1 MSGGAHPR
9 SRKRRNPWGFRFGDA
24 PTPQPQAAATSR
36 RSDPRP
42 KTAKARREQSSPPP
56 PRALRTEDA
65 GHPFC
70 FTKSLRRALRD
81 RGPDRGDLL
90 AAMKAWTLE
99 QLDAGNSDVAA
110 GLRASLA
117 AHEPTAVAL
126 WTKALRAGGGGGK
139 PPDLAAQRHYERT
152 SAAAAAAANISDHQ
166 LRQHVRGED
175 YCRWTASEAHCRAAA
190 AALGSPVRVAM
201 RSPSAET
208 HAAGRRATSRLALKT
223 YPADGAAP
231 TETSVRDLQDIRH
244 LPNAAAPCVMFVTGG
259 AHYVAVVDARK

>member
-1 MSGGAHPR
+1 MSGNAHPR

-24 PTPQPQAAATSR
+24 PTSR
-36 RSDPRP
+36 ADPRP
-42 KTAKARREQSSPPP
+42 KTAAARREQSSPPPP

-70 FTKSLRRALRD
+70 FTKSLRRALQD

-126 WTKALRAGGGGGK
+126 WTKALRAGGGDK
-139 PPDLAAQRHYERT
+139 PPDLAAQRDYERT

-166 LRQHVRGED
+166 LREHVRGED

-201 RSPSAET
+201 RSPSAEPQ
-208 HAAGRRATSRLALKT
+208 AAGRRATSRLALKT

-231 TETSVRDLQDIRH
+231 TETSVHDLQDIRH